1 MWKPKPM
8 LYVLLFAIFFWF
20 CIFYFGLFPTVM
32 VTIIGSA
39 VAGIW
44 MNLTGRI

>member
-1 MWKPKPM
+1 MLKPKPM
-8 LYVLLFAIFFWF
+8 FYVLLFGIFIWF
-20 CIFYFGLFPTVM
+20 CIFYFGFFSTVM
-32 VTIIGSA
+32 TLIIGSA